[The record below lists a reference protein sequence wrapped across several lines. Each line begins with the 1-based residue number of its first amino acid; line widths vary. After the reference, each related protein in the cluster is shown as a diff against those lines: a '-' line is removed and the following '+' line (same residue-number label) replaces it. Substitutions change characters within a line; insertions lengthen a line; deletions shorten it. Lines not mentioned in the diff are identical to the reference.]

1 MAVDSLEVEY
11 VHKNGGVVSI
21 SSELFREILGID
33 PSVQIKGLEYRWDRE
48 TWDIYLC
55 APAIQVTSF
64 APASSLVVGMGQNFG
79 ATKKAWV
86 SMKHRGFGGEFTL
99 YPVQEGE
106 LYPYTNVRLTAINHR
121 RRRVYEAID
130 SEREYQDQKWGNPR
144 HDEQE
149 SMGNF
154 LIYIERYLN
163 RAKAGFYDHNAT
175 VDVLNDVRKIAAL
188 AVAAMEQFGA
198 PKR

>member
-1 MAVDSLEVEY
+1 MVTDSLEVEH
-11 VHKNGGVVSI
+11 VHNNGGIVSL
-21 SSELFREILGID
+21 SNDLVREVLRID
-33 PSVQIKGLEYRWDRE
+33 PSVEIKGVDYRWDRE

-64 APASSLVVGMGQNFG
+64 APASSLLMGARQSFG
-79 ATKKAWV
+79 AEKKAWV
-86 SMKHRGFGGEFTL
+86 STTHQGFGGEFKL
-99 YPVQEGE
+99 YPVLKGQ
-106 LYPYTNVRLTAINHR
+106 LYPHTDVLLKAINHR
-121 RRRVYEAID
+121 RRKVYEAID
-130 SEREYQDQKWGNPR
+130 SEREYQDEKWGNPR